1 MATRDSFLIVNGWR
15 SALVLRLTTL
25 ILAGLVALFAAA
37 QPLAAAEPSVAGLW
51 QKTDEATGK
60 PVIWFLFVENHGTYQ
75 GVAAKLFP
83 RAEDGPQSP
92 VCTACPDDR
101 RNTPMLGLPII
112 RDMRRAGLRYED
124 GNILDPRDGQIY
136 RAVMTVSPD
145 GQTLTVRGFLGFE
158 LLGRNEVW
166 YRLPDDA
173 IKHLD
178 HSVIAKYLPN
188 HAQSQGRTQAQ
199 VQGQADVATTSSL
212 RHTVNTARSAN

>member
-1 MATRDSFLIVNGWR
+1 MR
-15 SALVLRLTTL
+15 STKL
-25 ILAGLVALFAAA
+25 ILAGLVALFAAV
-37 QPLAAAEPSVAGLW
+37 QPLAAADPSVAGLW

-75 GVAAKLFP
+75 GVAARLFP

-101 RNTPMLGLPII
+101 RNMPMLGLPII
-112 RDMRRAGLRYED
+112 RDMKRNGARYEN
-124 GNILDPRDGQIY
+124 GNIMDPRDGQIY

-173 IKHLD
+173 IKHSITAWSRNVCRTRRRDGRKDKRKRKLKD
-178 HSVIAKYLPN
+178 KPTSLPRRRC
-188 HAQSQGRTQAQ
+188 G
-199 VQGQADVATTSSL
+199 
-212 RHTVNTARSAN
+212 ARRPPRGPQIKNLS

>member
-1 MATRDSFLIVNGWR
+1 MR
-15 SALVLRLTTL
+15 STKL
-25 ILAGLVALFAAA
+25 ILAGLVALFAAV
-37 QPLAAAEPSVAGLW
+37 QPLAAADPSVAGLW

-101 RNTPMLGLPII
+101 RNAPMLGLPII
-112 RDMRRAGLRYED
+112 RDMKRNGMRYEN
-124 GNILDPRDGQIY
+124 GNIMDPRDGQIY

-178 HSVIAKYLPN
+178 HSVVAKYLPSQ
-188 HAQSQGRTQAQ
+188 AQGRAQGQTQAQ
-199 VQGQADVATTSSL
+199 TQGQADVATTSAL
-212 RHTVNTARSAN
+212 RRTQTTARSAN

>member
-1 MATRDSFLIVNGWR
+1 MR
-15 SALVLRLTTL
+15 STKL
-25 ILAGLVALFAAA
+25 ILAGLVALFAAV
-37 QPLAAAEPSVAGLW
+37 QPLAAADPSVAGLW

-101 RNTPMLGLPII
+101 RNAPMLGLPII
-112 RDMRRAGLRYED
+112 RDMKRNGMRYEN
-124 GNILDPRDGQIY
+124 GNIMDPRDGQVY

-166 YRLPDDA
+166 HRLPDEE
-173 IKHLD
+173 L
-178 HSVIAKYLPN
+178 Y
-188 HAQSQGRTQAQ
+188 Q
-199 VQGQADVATTSSL
+199 L
-212 RHTVNTARSAN
+212 RPGTARAGDCVAPRSVHEAVLEGRRAAQALSAGREPERAGAGAGVSAARSS

>member
-1 MATRDSFLIVNGWR
+1 MRSTKLI
-15 SALVLRLTTL
+15 SALVL
-25 ILAGLVALFAAA
+25 AGLAALFAAV
-37 QPLAAAEPSVAGLW
+37 QPVAAADPSVAGLW

-60 PVIWFLFVENHGTYQ
+60 PVIWFLFVENHGSYQ

-101 RNTPMLGLPII
+101 KNMPMLGLPII
-112 RDMRRAGLRYED
+112 RDMKRSGLRYEN
-124 GNILDPRDGQIY
+124 GNIMDPRDGQIY

-158 LLGRNEVW
+158 LLGRNETW
-166 YRLPDDA
+166 YRLPDEA

-178 HSVIAKYLPN
+178 RAVLAKYLPGLGR
-188 HAQSQGRTQAQ
+188 AQGQTQGQT
-199 VQGQADVATTSSL
+199 QGQADVASASAL
-212 RHTVNTARSAN
+212 RRTQSTARSAD